1 MRIVILGANGQLGRD
16 LIRYNTDH
24 EIRGFTREAF
34 DVVDYAKTQRALI
47 DAQPEVVINTTA
59 YHRVDDC
66 EAQPEIAY
74 AVNVLAV
81 LNLCRVANEIGA
93 TLVHFSTDYVF
104 DGKTSTPYT
113 ESSPPMPLSVYGNSK
128 LSGEYIVRSTAA
140 RHLLIRTCG
149 LYGVAG
155 SRGKGG
161 NFVETMLSKAR
172 AGEAIRV
179 VVDQIVTPTH
189 TADLARQVLRLL
201 GANQSGL
208 FHATNEG
215 MCSWYEFACAVF
227 ELAGVKANISPT
239 TSDQYRTPATRPA
252 FSVLENSRLKALNLN
267 LMQHWKD
274 ALAEYLR
281 EKSQRA

>member
-16 LIRYNTDH
+16 LTRYNTDH
-24 EIRGFTREAF
+24 EIRGFTREEF

-47 DAQPEVVINTTA
+47 AAQPAVVINTTA

-81 LNLCRVANEIGA
+81 LNLCRVTNEIGA
-93 TLVHFSTDYVF
+93 RLVHFSTDYVF

-113 ESSPPMPLSVYGNSK
+113 ETSPPMPLSVYGNSK

-172 AGEAIRV
+172 AGDAIKV
-179 VVDQIVTPTH
+179 VADQVVTPTH
-189 TADLARQVLRLL
+189 TADLARQVLQLL
-201 GANQSGL
+201 GTNESGL

-239 TSDQYRTPATRPA
+239 TSDLYRAPAIRPA
-252 FSVLENSRLKALNLN
+252 FSVLENTRLKALNLN
-267 LMQHWKD
+267 RMQHWKD

>member
-16 LIRYNTDH
+16 LIRHNTHH

-47 DAQPEVVINTTA
+47 DAQPNVVMNTTA

-81 LNLCRVANEIGA
+81 LNLCRVVNEIGA

-104 DGKTSTPYT
+104 DGKTATPYT

-161 NFVETMLSKAR
+161 NFVETMLSKAHAR
-172 AGEAIRV
+172 EAIRV
-179 VVDQIVTPTH
+179 VADQTVTPTH
-189 TADLARQVLRLL
+189 TADLARQVLRLID
-201 GANQSGL
+201 ANESGL

-227 ELAGVKANISPT
+227 ELAGIKANISPT
-239 TSDQYRTPATRPA
+239 TSDQYRTPAIRPA
-252 FSVLENSRLKALNLN
+252 FSVLENARLKALNLN

-274 ALAEYLR
+274 ALADYLR